1 MTVIIVEQHV
11 ANFFTKAIE
20 TSIIKIES
28 DILIKIYLF
37 FIDEKYPG
45 QVSMFIQRLVKIF
58 KYDFLT
64 SNGVS
69 KHWPYN

>member
-11 ANFFTKAIE
+11 ANFFTQAID

-28 DILIKIYLF
+28 DLLVKSYLF
-37 FIDEKYPG
+37 SIDEQHPG